1 MAIPNVNQWTE
12 QEWDQII
19 AAIQQAKVAKEIERQ
34 QEAEALLSNIG
45 GAISSVQA
53 LIGPDNPTVP
63 GLNSLTEIQ
72 LYTNAQMAANAGQA
86 LRLTFMGME
95 ILARAVED
103 MGIHVAGLPETP

>member
-1 MAIPNVNQWTE
+1 MAIPDVNQWTE

-19 AAIQQAKVAKEIERQ
+19 AAIQQAKVTKEIQKQ

-45 GAISSVQA
+45 EAISSVQA

-72 LYTNAQMAANAGQA
+72 RYTDAQMAANAGKA
-86 LRLTFMGME
+86 HRLTFIGME

-103 MGIHVAGLPETP
+103 IGIHVAGLPEIP

>member
-1 MAIPNVNQWTE
+1 MELPDITQLTE
-12 QEWDQII
+12 QQWDQLV

-34 QEAEALLSNIG
+34 QEAEALLSSIG
-45 GAISSVQA
+45 GAISSVKA

-72 LYTNAQMAANAGQA
+72 KYTDAQMAANAGKA
-86 LRLTFMGME
+86 HRLTFIGME

-103 MGIHVAGLPETP
+103 MGIHVAGLSETT